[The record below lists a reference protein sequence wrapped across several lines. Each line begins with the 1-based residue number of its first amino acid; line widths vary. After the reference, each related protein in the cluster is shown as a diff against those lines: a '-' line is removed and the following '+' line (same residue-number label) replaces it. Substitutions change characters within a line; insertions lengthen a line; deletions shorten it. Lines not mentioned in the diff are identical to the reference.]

1 MSGVDLTPEEN
12 KVWGVAA
19 GLFLLAYAGFSVLA
33 VAADAR
39 DGHKALFLSENV
51 TLDNRVKNDLS
62 RVFLMTN
69 NAAVREIAI
78 EDATSKMKSFKSS
91 FPKSVDDFVSA
102 SANPL
107 VGDDFKVGLQPS
119 FPVTENFIKKYRET
133 QAQEHGLNA
142 PQPN

>member
-1 MSGVDLTPEEN
+1 MSGVDLKPEEST
-12 KVWGVAA
+12 VWNLAA
-19 GLFLLAYAGFSVLA
+19 GLLLLAYSGSLALA

-78 EDATSKMKSFKSS
+78 GDATSKMESFKSS

-119 FPVTENFIKKYRET
+119 FPMTENFIKKYRET
-133 QAQEHGLNA
+133 QIQEHDLNA
-142 PQPN
+142 LRPN